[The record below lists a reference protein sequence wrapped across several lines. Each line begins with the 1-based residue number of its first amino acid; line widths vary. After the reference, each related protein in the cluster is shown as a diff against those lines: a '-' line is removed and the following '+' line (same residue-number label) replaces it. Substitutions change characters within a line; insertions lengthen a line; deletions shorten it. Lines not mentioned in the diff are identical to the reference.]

1 MFHAPMGAINMCSNE
16 FTHARIARSD
26 AKSDKKWLPRQ
37 GFLFRCSA
45 IVATVR
51 KGKENAAF
59 QVAALLTRLS
69 DKKK

>member
-1 MFHAPMGAINMCSNE
+1 MNSPM
-16 FTHARIARSD
+16 HIARSD
-26 AKSDKKWLPRQ
+26 AKSDKKWLPRL

-69 DKKK
+69 DKKVKAAHSKVLIYSW